1 MWEWLVFMGWVI
13 FNQMIK
19 DKEDW
24 HAVVHGRGLGGTGQR
39 VGHDSVEKYS
49 NFWKSSRGFQEFGH
63 CPLFGYL

>member
-24 HAVVHGRGLGGTGQR
+24 HAVVHGRGLGEWGKGLNTTQWKNTLTFGKA
-39 VGHDSVEKYS
+39 VEVFR
-49 NFWKSSRGFQEFGH
+49 NWVTAHF
-63 CPLFGYL
+63 